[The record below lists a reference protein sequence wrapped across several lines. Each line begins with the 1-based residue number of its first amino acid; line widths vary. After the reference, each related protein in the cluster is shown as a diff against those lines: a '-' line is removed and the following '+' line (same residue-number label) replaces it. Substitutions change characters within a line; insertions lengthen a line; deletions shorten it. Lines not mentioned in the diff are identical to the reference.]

1 MTRKDSVI
9 VIKCRREVMVAFKR
23 FVAEYDSYEDALLD
37 LLKCKGIYVQEK
49 HVPL

>member
-23 FVAEYDSYEDALLD
+23 FAAEYDTYEDALLD
-37 LLKCKGIYVQEK
+37 LLKCKGIYVEDK
-49 HVPL
+49 YAPL

>member
-1 MTRKDSVI
+1 VARKDSVI

-23 FVAEYDSYEDALLD
+23 FAAEYDTYEDALLD

-49 HVPL
+49 YAPL

>member
-23 FVAEYDSYEDALLD
+23 FAAEYDTYEDALLD
-37 LLKCKGIYVQEK
+37 LLKCKGIYVQDRYA
-49 HVPL
+49 PL